1 MTNNKKQMTLDD
13 LAVLVADGFN
23 DVGGRLDKLDGRMD
37 KMDSSMDKLDS
48 RMDKLDSRMDKLDSR
63 MDKLDSRM
71 DKLDSRMDNL
81 DGRMD
86 NLDNDMKALR
96 SSVNNYL
103 DLSDKRYLEL
113 KHRDALLAR
122 WVKAVADK
130 TGVPVDLEQLEKT
143 S

>member
-37 KMDSSMDKLDS
+37 KM
-48 RMDKLDSRMDKLDSR
+48 DSR

>member
-37 KMDSSMDKLDS
+37 KMDSS
-48 RMDKLDSRMDKLDSR
+48 